1 MQHLKDRF
9 ERCDPRFFTY
19 LEKVLERLPPDAK
32 KEILDNERFQLLADE
47 AFHEACVLRHRFEDS
62 VKNLVYLNTKLLK
75 ESEHRIILTIAH
87 EIAMVIAGKTKGGEV
102 ENEAE
107 DLLIQ
112 WGFDQELEAVRY
124 DQVIA
129 NSEGY
134 KAGYKWAIHQD
145 KDYLLQHFGLYF
157 DEWNKIGW
165 SKRPEGALHMLDQKS
180 EKAPILKDL
189 SQFMDQKAGES
200 DDEAG
205 EVSPSQ
211 RQAILA
217 GIMTAVKEIELREQ
231 YSSQSC
237 EVRY

>member
-19 LEKVLERLPPDAK
+19 LEKVLERLPPDVK

-62 VKNLVYLNTKLLK
+62 VENLVYLNTKLLK

-87 EIAMVIAGKTKGGEV
+87 EIAMVMACKTRGEEV

-112 WGFDQELEAVRY
+112 WGFGKELEAVRY

-157 DEWNKIGW
+157 DEWNKMGW
-165 SKRPEGALHMLDQKS
+165 SKRPEGALQMLDQKS

-189 SQFMDQKAGES
+189 SQLMDQKAGES